1 MAENRRKGAGRPKGK
16 KTEWIKGEKD
26 PYIEM
31 MERYQ
36 NPRFRGRPC
45 TTMIF
50 DVNEETHDIVE
61 RSMRD
66 ERGETFWPKIKKNF
80 YNLSD
85 NQLLTL
91 LAVLNKNCLVEA
103 MNVNELKEVFLGK
116 RTAKVKNI
124 GVLAYILKKLAIRGL
139 ICADWQHQAESL
151 KMFVSV
157 RNTPIKGNKMA
168 SYLSTFEEQIKAY
181 NGKIYKDNI
190 PPTYKAKKELKQ
202 EIDDIVD
209 SL

>member
-1 MAENRRKGAGRPKGK
+1 MSEEQKQNFALKIDDNGFVVPCELPMDVDLEFCPTYKETQA
-16 KTEWIKGEKD
+16 TEVSN
-26 PYIEM
+26 M
-31 MERYQ
+31 TAQ
-36 NPRFRGRPC
+36 QLA
-45 TTMIF
+45 
-50 DVNEETHDIVE
+50 
-61 RSMRD
+61 
-66 ERGETFWPKIKKNF
+66 
-80 YNLSD
+80 NLLPILND
-85 NQLLTL
+85 N
-91 LAVLNKNCLVEA
+91 CFVEA
-103 MNVNELKEVFLGK
+103 MTVNELKEVFEGK

-139 ICADWQHQAESL
+139 ICDDWQHQAESL

-181 NGKIYKDNI
+181 NGVIYKDNI

-202 EIDDIVD
+202 EMDNIVD

>member
-1 MAENRRKGAGRPKGK
+1 MAEKRRKGAGRPKGK
-16 KTEWIKGEKD
+16 KIEWIKGEKD

-31 MERYQ
+31 MLRHK

-45 TTMIF
+45 STMIF

-61 RSMRD
+61 RSMKD
-66 ERGETFWPKIKKNF
+66 EGGETLWAKIKKIF

-91 LAVLNKNCLVEA
+91 LPVLNKNCLVEA
-103 MNVNELKEVFLGK
+103 LSVNELKEVFDGK

-124 GVLAYILKKLAIRGL
+124 GVLVYILKKLALRGL
-139 ICADWQHQAESL
+139 ICDDWQHQAESL
-151 KMFVSV
+151 KMFESV
-157 RNTPIKGNKMA
+157 RNTPIKANKMA
-168 SYLSTFEEQIKAY
+168 SYLSTFEEQIKEY
-181 NGKIYKDNI
+181 NGVIYKVNI

-202 EIDDIVD
+202 EIDDIVN

>member
-1 MAENRRKGAGRPKGK
+1 MAENRRKGAGRPKG
-16 KTEWIKGEKD
+16 
-26 PYIEM
+26 
-31 MERYQ
+31 RQ
-36 NPRFRGRPC
+36 V
-45 TTMIF
+45 
-50 DVNEETHDIVE
+50 VNVKWVDGKISRLCKSPTFNEILSDKHLMAYELLSDKQLASALDLVGHEEVE
-61 RSMRD
+61 VK
-66 ERGETFWPKIKKNF
+66 ELPNC
-80 YNLSD
+80 NLSD
-85 NQLLTL
+85 NQLV
-91 LAVLNKNCLVEA
+91 AIMPILNKNCLVEA
-103 MNVNELKEVFLGK
+103 LSVKELKEVFEGK

-124 GVLAYILKKLAIRGL
+124 GVLAYILKKLAMRGL

-181 NGKIYKDNI
+181 NGVIYKDNI

-202 EIDDIVD
+202 EIDDIVN

>member
-1 MAENRRKGAGRPKGK
+1 MAENRRKGAGRPKG
-16 KTEWIKGEKD
+16 
-26 PYIEM
+26 
-31 MERYQ
+31 RQ
-36 NPRFRGRPC
+36 V
-45 TTMIF
+45 
-50 DVNEETHDIVE
+50 VNVKWVD
-61 RSMRD
+61 
-66 ERGETFWPKIKKNF
+66 GKIKPDTIEAFNEILSDKHLMATRLAPALDLVGHEEVEVRELPNC
-80 YNLSD
+80 NLSD
-85 NQLLTL
+85 NQLV
-91 LAVLNKNCLVEA
+91 AIMPILNKNCLVEA
-103 MNVNELKEVFLGK
+103 MNVNELKEVFEGK

-124 GVLAYILKKLAIRGL
+124 GVMAYILKKLAIRGL

-181 NGKIYKDNI
+181 NGRIYKDDI

-202 EIDDIVD
+202 EIDDIVN

>member
-1 MAENRRKGAGRPKGK
+1 MAENRRKGAGRPKGRQVVNVK
-16 KTEWIKGEKD
+16 WVDDTHLSKSPTFNEILND
-26 PYIEM
+26 PHLIGIPFALRLAEAGIVP
-31 MERYQ
+31 Q
-36 NPRFRGRPC
+36 LQH
-45 TTMIF
+45 
-50 DVNEETHDIVE
+50 EEVE
-61 RSMRD
+61 VK
-66 ERGETFWPKIKKNF
+66 ELPNC
-80 YNLSD
+80 NLSD

-103 MNVNELKEVFLGK
+103 LSVNELKEVFDGK

-124 GVLAYILKKLAIRGL
+124 GVLAYILKKLATRGL

-151 KMFVSV
+151 KMFESV

-181 NGKIYKDNI
+181 NGVIYKDNI

-202 EIDDIVD
+202 EIDNIVN

>member
-1 MAENRRKGAGRPKGK
+1 
-16 KTEWIKGEKD
+16 
-26 PYIEM
+26 
-31 MERYQ
+31 
-36 NPRFRGRPC
+36 
-45 TTMIF
+45 MIF

-103 MNVNELKEVFLGK
+103 LSVNELKEVFDGK

-151 KMFVSV
+151 KTFVSV

-181 NGKIYKDNI
+181 NGVIYKDNI

-202 EIDDIVD
+202 EIDNIVD

>member
-1 MAENRRKGAGRPKGK
+1 MAENRRKGAGRPKGRQVVNVK
-16 KTEWIKGEKD
+16 WVDDTHLSKSPTFKEIIDD
-26 PYIEM
+26 PHLICFQYVSRMAEAGIL
-31 MERYQ
+31 Q
-36 NPRFRGRPC
+36 LQH
-45 TTMIF
+45 
-50 DVNEETHDIVE
+50 EEVE
-61 RSMRD
+61 VK
-66 ERGETFWPKIKKNF
+66 ELPNC
-80 YNLSD
+80 NLSD
-85 NQLLTL
+85 SQLLTL

-103 MNVNELKEVFLGK
+103 MNVNELKEVFEGK

-124 GVLAYILKKLAIRGL
+124 GVLAYILKKLAMRGL

-181 NGKIYKDNI
+181 NGVIYKENT

-202 EIDDIVD
+202 EIDDIVT

>member
-1 MAENRRKGAGRPKGK
+1 MAENRRKGAGRPKG
-16 KTEWIKGEKD
+16 
-26 PYIEM
+26 
-31 MERYQ
+31 RQ
-36 NPRFRGRPC
+36 V
-45 TTMIF
+45 
-50 DVNEETHDIVE
+50 VNVKWVDGKISRLPKPPTFNEILSDKHLMATRLAPVLDLVGHEEVE
-61 RSMRD
+61 VR
-66 ERGETFWPKIKKNF
+66 ELPNC
-80 YNLSD
+80 NLSD

-103 MNVNELKEVFLGK
+103 LSVNELKEVFDGK
-116 RTAKVKNI
+116 RIAKVKNI

-151 KMFVSV
+151 KMCVSV
-157 RNTPIKGNKMA
+157 RNTPIKANKMA

-181 NGKIYKDNI
+181 NGVIYKDNI

-202 EIDDIVD
+202 EIDNIVD

>member
-1 MAENRRKGAGRPKGK
+1 MAENRRKGAGRPKG
-16 KTEWIKGEKD
+16 
-26 PYIEM
+26 
-31 MERYQ
+31 RQ
-36 NPRFRGRPC
+36 V
-45 TTMIF
+45 
-50 DVNEETHDIVE
+50 VNVKWVDGKISRLPKPPTFNEILSDKHLMATRLAPALDLVGHEEVE
-61 RSMRD
+61 VR
-66 ERGETFWPKIKKNF
+66 ELPNC
-80 YNLSD
+80 NLSD
-85 NQLLTL
+85 NQLV
-91 LAVLNKNCLVEA
+91 AIMPILNKNCLVEA
-103 MNVNELKEVFLGK
+103 LSVNELKEVFDGK

-151 KMFVSV
+151 KMFESV

-181 NGKIYKDNI
+181 NGVIYKDNI

-202 EIDDIVD
+202 EIDNIVD

>member
-1 MAENRRKGAGRPKGK
+1 MAEKKRKGAGRPKSRQVVNVKWVDETSRLPKSPTFEELFRDKHLMCPPVILSLEEGGK
-16 KTEWIKGEKD
+16 PLVHEEV
-26 PYIEM
+26 
-31 MERYQ
+31 
-36 NPRFRGRPC
+36 
-45 TTMIF
+45 
-50 DVNEETHDIVE
+50 DVT
-61 RSMRD
+61 
-66 ERGETFWPKIKKNF
+66 WQPNF
-80 YNLSD
+80 NLSD

-103 MNVNELKEVFLGK
+103 MTVNELKEVFEGK

-181 NGKIYKDNI
+181 NGAIYKDNI

-202 EIDDIVD
+202 EIDDIVN

>member
-1 MAENRRKGAGRPKGK
+1 MAENRRKGAGRPKG
-16 KTEWIKGEKD
+16 
-26 PYIEM
+26 
-31 MERYQ
+31 RQ
-36 NPRFRGRPC
+36 V
-45 TTMIF
+45 
-50 DVNEETHDIVE
+50 VNVKWVD
-61 RSMRD
+61 
-66 ERGETFWPKIKKNF
+66 GKIKPDTIEAFNEILSDKHLMATRLAPALDLVGHEEVEVRELPNC
-80 YNLSD
+80 NLSD
-85 NQLLTL
+85 SQLV
-91 LAVLNKNCLVEA
+91 AIMPILNKNCLVEA
-103 MNVNELKEVFLGK
+103 MNVNELKEVFEGK

-124 GVLAYILKKLAIRGL
+124 GVMAYILKKLAIRGL

-181 NGKIYKDNI
+181 NGRIYKDDI

-202 EIDDIVD
+202 EIDNIVD

>member
-1 MAENRRKGAGRPKGK
+1 MAENRRKGAGRPKG
-16 KTEWIKGEKD
+16 
-26 PYIEM
+26 
-31 MERYQ
+31 RL
-36 NPRFRGRPC
+36 
-45 TTMIF
+45 
-50 DVNEETHDIVE
+50 VVIV
-61 RSMRD
+61 MWVD
-66 ERGETFWPKIKKNF
+66 GKIKPDTIEAFNEILSDKHLMATRLAPALDLVGHEEVEVRELPNC
-80 YNLSD
+80 NLSD
-85 NQLLTL
+85 NQLV
-91 LAVLNKNCLVEA
+91 AIMPILNKNCLVEA
-103 MNVNELKEVFLGK
+103 MNVNELKEVFEGK

-124 GVLAYILKKLAIRGL
+124 GVMAYILKKLAIRGL

-181 NGKIYKDNI
+181 NGRIYKDDI

-202 EIDDIVD
+202 EIDDIVN